1 MGERG
6 EGGLLIAGFEGRL
19 VHRKERGEWGRA
31 RWFPEKK
38 GEVRE
43 EDDMRARVPER
54 EGAAG
59 GVGLVRAAAGL
70 VLPRSAQWLPCFI
83 FFFFFFF
90 HFFVFCFVL

>member
-54 EGAAG
+54 GSCGRGWAGSGCCWAGPSQVGPVAA
-59 GVGLVRAAAGL
+59 LL
-70 VLPRSAQWLPCFI
+70 Y
-83 FFFFFFF
+83 FFLLLFS
-90 HFFVFCFVL
+90 HFSVFCFVL